1 MIDPIAAY
9 GNMESIGNVA
19 TNATRSTTFID
30 WMGAELTK
38 ANGAIND
45 ADVNLKKLAANEPV
59 ALHEVML
66 SIEEARLQFQLV
78 TQVRNRILDTYQDLL
93 KMQI

>member
-1 MIDPIAAY
+1 MIDSIAAY
-9 GNMESIGNVA
+9 GNMEGIGNVA

-30 WMGAELTK
+30 WMSTELTK

-78 TQVRNRILDTYQDLL
+78 TQVRNRILDAYQDLL